1 MVRGILKR
9 LPIEY
14 LYGLRRVELRARE
27 EEVGCPYAWY
37 IPDER
42 AIILF
47 SLPMEWELGFG
58 VDLIDMRDIFHA
70 EVSELDGRWFIR
82 WPDPELRAM
91 WFYAAVFGHELG
103 HHHRNQYRFRNKAA
117 SRVEEEDLADIH
129 GWRLWRRLVQDFH
142 ARRRRQ

>member
-103 HHHRNQYRFRNKAA
+103 HHHLRKRTWPISMDGDYGGAW
-117 SRVEEEDLADIH
+117 SRIFMLGAGVND
-129 GWRLWRRLVQDFH
+129 QM
-142 ARRRRQ
+142 